1 MSFTIKEKIQM
12 ELFNIKK
19 ETMTVSLSYRV
30 YHAQDFSDPGFQWNE
45 YLTEFLRHFQFLIRL
60 MYKTDKF

>member
-1 MSFTIKEKIQM
+1 MAFEANRTKRRKDALKLKLIQLEMSFTIKEKIQM

-30 YHAQDFSDPGFQWNE
+30 YHAQDFSDPGFQ
-45 YLTEFLRHFQFLIRL
+45 
-60 MYKTDKF
+60 